1 MPSENTDEAILFH
14 CHCDDATLIIK
25 RYLSTNSEM
34 KNTHTET
41 SAGIDFI
48 WLLFFALPVYR
59 RIIRKTA
66 KLWLTTI
73 DALALA
79 I

>member
-34 KNTHTET
+34 KNTHTHR
-41 SAGIDFI
+41 DFCRY
-48 WLLFFALPVYR
+48 WLYL
-59 RIIRKTA
+59 
-66 KLWLTTI
+66 
-73 DALALA
+73 
-79 I
+79 